1 MENILSKRLK
11 QLRIENNMYQKDVAR
26 KIGITESGYGYYEQG
41 KRIPDS
47 IMLNKLASLYNVST
61 DYLLG
66 NTDNRNPESISLDK
80 ELQELLSDP
89 DTLVA
94 FKDFHNLSDSDKQ
107 EIINFIKF
115 KKQQKK
121 NDKQ

>member
-1 MENILSKRLK
+1 MNSILSKRLK
-11 QLRIENNMYQKDVAR
+11 QLRIENNMYQKDVAK
-26 KIGITESGYGYYEQG
+26 KIGITESGYGYYEQD

-47 IMLNKLASLYNVST
+47 IMLNKLAALYNVST

-66 NTDNRNPESISLDK
+66 NTNRKTPESVSVDE
-80 ELQELLSDP
+80 ELQQLLSNP

-94 FKDFHNLSDSDKQ
+94 FKDFHNLTDTDKQ

-115 KKQQKK
+115 KKQQHKE
-121 NDKQ
+121 

>member
-1 MENILSKRLK
+1 MDSILSKRLK
-11 QLRIENNMYQKDVAR
+11 QLRIENDLYQKDVAR

-47 IMLNKLASLYNVST
+47 IMLNKLAALYNVST

-66 NTDNRNPESISLDK
+66 NTDKKNTDSLTLDE
-80 ELQELLSDP
+80 ELQQLLSDP
-89 DTLVA
+89 NTLVA
-94 FKDFHNLSDSDKQ
+94 FKDFNNLSDMDKQ

-115 KKQQKK
+115 KKQQNK
-121 NDKQ
+121 

>member
-1 MENILSKRLK
+1 MDNVLSKRLK
-11 QLRIENNMYQKDVAR
+11 ELRILNDLYQKDVAK

-47 IMLNKLASLYNVST
+47 IMLNKLATLYKVTT

-66 NTDNRNPESISLDK
+66 NTNIKNNTEQQPLDE
-80 ELQELLSDP
+80 ELQSLLNDP
-89 DTLVA
+89 ETLVA
-94 FKDFHNLSDSDKQ
+94 FKDFQNLKDTDKQ

-115 KKQQKK
+115 KKQQ
-121 NDKQ
+121 NKQ

>member
-1 MENILSKRLK
+1 MDNVLSKRLK
-11 QLRIENNMYQKDVAR
+11 ELRISNDLYQKDVAK

-47 IMLNKLASLYNVST
+47 IMLNKLATLYKVTT

-66 NTDNRNPESISLDK
+66 NTNIKNNTEQQTLDE
-80 ELQELLSDP
+80 ELQQLLNDP

-94 FKDFHNLSDSDKQ
+94 FKDFQNLTDTDKQ

-121 NDKQ
+121 

>member
-1 MENILSKRLK
+1 MDGILSKRLK
-11 QLRIENNMYQKDVAR
+11 QLRIENNMYQKDVAI

-47 IMLNKLASLYNVST
+47 IMLNKLAALYKVST

-66 NTDNRNPESISLDK
+66 NTDKRATESLSIDE
-80 ELQELLSDP
+80 ELQQLLNDP

-94 FKDFHNLSDSDKQ
+94 FKDFHKLSDTDKQ

-115 KKQQKK
+115 KKQQKP
-121 NDKQ
+121 N

>member
-1 MENILSKRLK
+1 
-11 QLRIENNMYQKDVAR
+11 MYQKDVAK

-41 KRIPDS
+41 KRTPDS
-47 IMLNKLASLYNVST
+47 IMLNKIASLYKVST

-66 NTDNRNPESISLDK
+66 NTNVRDSESFTIDE
-80 ELQELLSDP
+80 ELQELLCDP

-94 FKDFHNLSDSDKQ
+94 FKDFKNLSDADKQ

-115 KKQQKK
+115 KKQQNK
-121 NDKQ
+121 

>member
-1 MENILSKRLK
+1 MNSILSKRLK
-11 QLRIENNMYQKDVAR
+11 ELRISNNLYQKDVAK

-47 IMLNKLASLYNVST
+47 IMLNKLATLYKVTT

-66 NTDNRNPESISLDK
+66 NTDIKSTTEQTLDR
-80 ELQELLSDP
+80 ELQQLLNDP

-94 FKDFHNLSDSDKQ
+94 FKDFKNLSADDKQ

-115 KKQQKK
+115 KKQQNK
-121 NDKQ
+121 

>member
-1 MENILSKRLK
+1 MDSILSKRLK
-11 QLRIENNMYQKDVAR
+11 QLRIESNMYQKDVAS

-41 KRIPDS
+41 KRTPDS

-66 NTDNRNPESISLDK
+66 NTNKKNTEQVTLDE
-80 ELQELLSDP
+80 ELQQLLNDP
-89 DTLVA
+89 DMLVA
-94 FKDFHNLSDSDKQ
+94 FKDFNNLPDTDKQ

-115 KKQQKK
+115 KKQQS
-121 NDKQ
+121 N

>member
-1 MENILSKRLK
+1 MDSILSKRLK
-11 QLRIENNMYQKDVAR
+11 QLRIENNMYQKDVAC

-66 NTDNRNPESISLDK
+66 NTDQKKPESLTLDE
-80 ELQELLSDP
+80 ELQQLLSDP

-94 FKDFHNLSDSDKQ
+94 FKDFHNLTDTDKQ

-115 KKQQKK
+115 KKQQ
-121 NDKQ
+121 NN

>member
-1 MENILSKRLK
+1 MDSILSKRLK
-11 QLRIENNMYQKDVAR
+11 QLRIENNMYQKDVAQ

-47 IMLNKLASLYNVST
+47 IMLNKIAFLYKVST

-66 NTDNRNPESISLDK
+66 NTDIKKPESLTIDE
-80 ELQELLSDP
+80 ELQQLLNDP

-94 FKDFHNLSDSDKQ
+94 FKDFNNLSDADKQ
-107 EIINFIKF
+107 EIINYIKF
-115 KKQQKK
+115 KKQQ
-121 NDKQ
+121 NN